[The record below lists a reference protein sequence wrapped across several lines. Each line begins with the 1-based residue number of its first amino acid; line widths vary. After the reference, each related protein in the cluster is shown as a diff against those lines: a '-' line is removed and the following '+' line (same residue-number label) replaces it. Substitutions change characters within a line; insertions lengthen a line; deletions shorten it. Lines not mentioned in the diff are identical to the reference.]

1 MKQLYN
7 NTKKHVQKLQRSI
20 QNKMFD
26 LLIDLDDELAHG
38 YEQQQANL
46 LIKFTILNKIMVDNN
61 LTEFGKYTPLTV
73 EMPLTIAKMKD
84 NTIEIQNM
92 ERFDKSSDKQG
103 SKIVQ
108 TTLFRNDK
116 VVGSPL
122 VTKKYS
128 LNLIPLF
135 EFIKSHKFVRFYYE
149 NKKFKHL
156 QKSKLMEIEYLHKP
170 QFPFKNSLKQ
180 YFPFD
185 DDDISDDTDF
195 KNIKQEYIKTPFIIT
210 NNKKDNKQ
218 HNEQQIQTIT
228 PFLGQRSINHKDK
241 DREKYKE
248 QFKIEYNTNIDQE
261 DEKEQVENV
270 HVQLISDLDSDSAN

>member
-46 LIKFTILNKIMVDNN
+46 LIKFTILNKIMVDNG
-61 LTEFGKYTPLTV
+61 LTKFGKYTPLTV
-73 EMPLTIAKMKD
+73 EMPLTLAKMKD
-84 NTIEIQNM
+84 NTLEIQDM
-92 ERFDKSSDKQG
+92 QRFDKVSNKEE

-116 VVGSPL
+116 IVGSPL
-122 VTKKYS
+122 VIKKYS

-135 EFIKSHKFVRFYYE
+135 KFVDSHKFVKFYYE

-156 QKSKLMEIEYLHKP
+156 QKSKLMEVEYLHKP
-170 QFPFKNSLKQ
+170 QFSFKNSLKN
-180 YFPFD
+180 YCPFD
-185 DDDISDDTDF
+185 EDSFSDDTEF
-195 KNIKQEYIKTPFIIT
+195 KDIKQEYIKTPFIIT
-210 NNKKDNKQ
+210 NKNKNNKQ
-218 HNEQQIQTIT
+218 HNEQQVQTIT
-228 PFLGQRSINHKDK
+228 PYLGQRSINHKDK
-241 DREKYKE
+241 DRDKYKE
-248 QFKIEYNTNIDQE
+248 QFKIENNTDSDKE
-261 DEKEQVENV
+261 DEKEQIETV
-270 HVQLISDLDSDSAN
+270 HIQLNPSDLDSD

>member
-46 LIKFTILNKIMVDNN
+46 LIKFTILNKIMVDNG
-61 LTEFGKYTPLTV
+61 LTKFGNYTPLTV

-84 NTIEIQNM
+84 NTIEIQDM
-92 ERFDKSSDKQG
+92 QRYDKSSDKEG
-103 SKIVQ
+103 SKIKQ

-116 VVGSPL
+116 IVGSPL
-122 VTKKYS
+122 VIKKYS

-135 EFIKSHKFVRFYYE
+135 QFVKSHKFVKFYYE

-156 QKSKLMEIEYLHKP
+156 QKSKLMELEYLHKP
-170 QFPFKNSLKQ
+170 EFPFKNSLKQ
-180 YFPFD
+180 YCPFD
-185 DDDISDDTDF
+185 EEELSDDMEF

-210 NNKKDNKQ
+210 NNNKNNNQ
-218 HNEQQIQTIT
+218 HSEQQIQTIT
-228 PFLGQRSINHKDK
+228 PFLGQRTVNHKDK

-248 QFKIEYNTNIDQE
+248 QFKIENNNNSDDE
-261 DEKEQVENV
+261 DEKEQVETV
-270 HVQLISDLDSDSAN
+270 HIQLVSSDLDSD